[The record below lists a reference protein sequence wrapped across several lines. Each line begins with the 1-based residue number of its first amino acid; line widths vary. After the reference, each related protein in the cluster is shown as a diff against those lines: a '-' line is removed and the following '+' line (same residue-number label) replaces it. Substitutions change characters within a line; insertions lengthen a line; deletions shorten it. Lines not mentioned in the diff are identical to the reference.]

1 MTAPRPRIL
10 TGDRPTGRLHLG
22 HYVGSLENR
31 VALQHRYDTILIIA
45 DLHMLTTRAEPKDID
60 AIADNAR
67 GLVTDYI
74 GAGIDPAAVTIYLQ
88 SLIPEVPQIAQLI
101 QSMVTVN
108 RLQRLPSLKDMARDA
123 NIDDESFPLALLNY
137 PVLQSADI
145 LAPKANLVPVGKD
158 NAAHVEITREI
169 ARRFNF
175 LYGET
180 LPVPEVKIGDTPSL
194 VGLDGGGKM
203 SKSKGNC
210 IFLSDDAPTV
220 EKKIRSMFTDP
231 KRIHADIPGT
241 VEGNPV
247 FDYHDAFNPDKQQVE
262 EMKARYREG
271 RISDTEV
278 KAALNSA
285 LQAFLDPIRTRIKD
299 IEADTGLV
307 DKIILDG
314 TERVRDIAAASLRD
328 MRKSMG
334 LGGVLN
340 KLRRAVERRDKKQR
354 ATG

>member
-1 MTAPRPRIL
+1 MTDTRQRIL

-22 HYVGSLENR
+22 HYVGSLQNR
-31 VALQHRYDTILIIA
+31 VTLQRQYDTILIIA
-45 DLHMLTTRAEPKDID
+45 DLHMLTTKADPKDIE

-67 GLVTDYI
+67 GMVTDYI
-74 GAGIDPAAVTIYLQ
+74 GAGIDPEAVTIYLQ
-88 SLIPEVPQIAQLI
+88 SAIPEVPQIAQLF

-123 NIDDESFPLALLNY
+123 NIDDESFPFALLGY

-169 ARRFNF
+169 ARRFNH

-180 LPVPEVKIGDTPSL
+180 LPIPEVKLGETPSL
-194 VGLDGGGKM
+194 IGLDGSGKM

-210 IFLSDDAPTV
+210 IYLSDDAQTV
-220 EKKIRSMFTDP
+220 EKKIKSMYTDP

-247 FDYHDAFNPDKQQVE
+247 FEYHDAFNPNKAQIE

-278 KAALNSA
+278 KAALNEA
-285 LQAFLDPIRTRIKD
+285 IQAFLEPMRSRIKD
-299 IEADTGLV
+299 IEGDTGLV

-314 TERVRDIAAASLRD
+314 TERVRELAADTLRD
-328 MRKSMG
+328 MRKAMG

-340 KLRRAVERRDKKQR
+340 KLRRAVERREKKQR
-354 ATG
+354 AAE